1 MNGDRSKTLVDN
13 GCMCIAEGA
22 NIPCTQEAIEYFLE
36 KDPFAPGKA
45 SNAGGV
51 QPLDLKCLKILA
63 LQLDCRRVDN
73 RLHTIMNIR
82 GLRKME
88 RTRTALHYVKRTKH
102 RWFVRVADAML
113 AQGIV

>member
-51 QPLDLKCLKILA
+51 ATSGLEMSQNSCVTA
-63 LQLDCRRVDN
+63 GLQK
-73 RLHTIMNIR
+73 
-82 GLRKME
+82 G
-88 RTRTALHYVKRTKH
+88 
-102 RWFVRVADAML
+102 
-113 AQGIV
+113 G